1 MAAPRARPH
10 APATPVA
17 GRANLS
23 EQEGALWSLFRA
35 SRDEA
40 LRQQLIAH
48 YLDYARVVA
57 ATYYARRNHDEI
69 EFDEYRQLASVALVE
84 SIDRYDPDKGAQF
97 KTFAARRMHGAILDG
112 LERLT
117 EKQQQIAVRQRLRQE
132 RLLSVKEHA
141 LAADGPAPAASG
153 RGTKAHADELFRYLA
168 EVGIGIA
175 LGCLLDG
182 TAMVAT
188 DEPIGQQPDGL
199 YQRLEIKQLQ
209 ARLRDMIRHL
219 PPQEQA
225 VITSHYLHEHRFED
239 IARRMGVTKGRVS
252 QIHRAALQTL
262 RSRLQA
268 GKRVDVA
275 W

>member
-1 MAAPRARPH
+1 MPERE
-10 APATPVA
+10 
-17 GRANLS
+17 S
-23 EQEGALWSLFRA
+23 ELWSLFRA
-35 SRDEA
+35 SGDEV

-48 YLDYARVVA
+48 YLDYARIVA

-69 EFDEYRQLASVALVE
+69 EFAEYHQLASMALVE
-84 SIDRYDPDKGAQF
+84 SIDRYDPGKGAQF
-97 KTFAARRMHGAILDG
+97 RTFAARRMHGAILDG

-117 EKQQQIAVRQRLRQE
+117 EKQQQIAVGQRLRQE
-132 RLLSVKEHA
+132 RLQSIKEHS
-141 LAADGPAPAASG
+141 AATSVSATSPGG
-153 RGTKAHADELFRYLA
+153 KAHADELFRYLA

-182 TAMVAT
+182 TGMVAA
-188 DEPIGQQPDGL
+188 DEATGQLPDGV

-209 ARLRDMIRHL
+209 ARIHDMIRNL

-225 VITSHYLHEHRFED
+225 VITSHYLHEHGFED
-239 IARRMGVTKGRVS
+239 IARRMRVTKGRVS
-252 QIHRAALQTL
+252 QIHRAALQSL

-268 GKRVDVA
+268 GKPVDVA